1 MTSLAYAC
9 IKIWEVG
16 MTNVRIQERKG
27 NGAILSVI
35 TLITISAQPTVKRS
49 DRNVNH
55 LVWLDAC
62 FAGHL
67 TPGLPELPVILDL
80 QQQPGWVTTRQ
91 HWHAAAGLQT
101 TSSAET
107 SPAVIMTEST
117 TGRESLL
124 ALQDRARQRL
134 VQHQLPCVHPLATAD
149 QSCSSTFPLE

>member
-1 MTSLAYAC
+1 
-9 IKIWEVG
+9 
-16 MTNVRIQERKG
+16 MTNIRIPERKG
-27 NGAILSVI
+27 DGAVLSVI
-35 TLITISAQPTVKRS
+35 TLITISAQLAVKRS

-80 QQQPGWVTTRQ
+80 QQQPGWVTARQ
-91 HWHAAAGLQT
+91 HWHVAAGLQT

-107 SPAVIMTEST
+107 SPAVITIIKERS

-124 ALQDRARQRL
+124 ALQDRACQCL
-134 VQHQLPCVHPLATAD
+134 VQHQLPCVHPLATAGR
-149 QSCSSTFPLE
+149 SRSSTFPLE